1 MSNKKEVYKGFAN
14 HYRKLLFEGGKLFL
28 YDDELVFKPYFFNL
42 SRKPIT
48 IPLNKIKAVDI
59 ESFFLLGPN
68 LYITLLG
75 GEEIF
80 SVFYPKVWC
89 EYIRQQINKYRHQK
103 NTASTI
109 IKQINSSDKESHEQS
124 KHKRKLEL

>member
-28 YDDELVFKPYFFNL
+28 YEDELVFKPYFFNL

-48 IPLNKIKAVDI
+48 IPLNKIKAVEID
-59 ESFFLLGPN
+59 SFFVFGPN
-68 LYITLLG
+68 LCITLLRE
-75 GEEIF
+75 EEIF
-80 SVFYPKVWC
+80 SVFHPKVWY
-89 EYIRQQINKYRHQK
+89 EYIRKQINKCRHQK

-109 IKQINSSDKESHEQS
+109 IKQIASSDKESREQS